1 MINAKFSMGVAQ
13 NFPDLGGGR
22 DQPLIGRDDPLIG
35 EGGWGP
41 PSPQKRKTLSGK
53 IDKYY
58 WAIDV
63 GAL

>member
-1 MINAKFSMGVAQ
+1 MINAKFSMGIAQ
-13 NFPDLGGGR
+13 NFPDLGGG

-35 EGGWGP
+35 EGGG
-41 PSPQKRKTLSGK
+41 SPVPTNVES
-53 IDKYY
+53 KYY

>member
-13 NFPDLGGGR
+13 NLPDLGR
-22 DQPLIGRDDPLIG
+22 MDQPLVGRDDPLIG
-35 EGGWGP
+35 GGGP

>member
-1 MINAKFSMGVAQ
+1 MINAKFSMGIAQ
-13 NFPDLGGGR
+13 NFPDWGR
-22 DQPLIGRDDPLIG
+22 DQPLIGRDDPLI
-35 EGGWGP
+35 GGWGP

>member
-1 MINAKFSMGVAQ
+1 MINLKFSMEVAQ
-13 NFPDLGGGR
+13 NFPDLEAGM
-22 DQPLIGRDDPLIG
+22 DEPLIGRDDPLIG
-35 EGGWGP
+35 GGGP
-41 PSPQKRKTLSGK
+41 LSPQKRKTLSGK

>member
-1 MINAKFSMGVAQ
+1 MINAKFSMGIAQ
-13 NFPDLGGGR
+13 NFPDGGGR
-22 DQPLIGRDDPLIG
+22 DQPLIRRDNPLIG
-35 EGGWGP
+35 GGGP

>member
-13 NFPDLGGGR
+13 NFPDLGG
-22 DQPLIGRDDPLIG
+22 DQSLIGRDDPLFGG
-35 EGGWGP
+35 EGWGP
-41 PSPQKRKTLSGK
+41 LSPQKRKTLSGK

>member
-1 MINAKFSMGVAQ
+1 MI
-13 NFPDLGGGR
+13 GR
-22 DQPLIGRDDPLIG
+22 DQPLIRRDDPLIG
-35 EGGWGP
+35 GGGP
-41 PSPQKRKTLSGK
+41 LSPQKRKTLSGK